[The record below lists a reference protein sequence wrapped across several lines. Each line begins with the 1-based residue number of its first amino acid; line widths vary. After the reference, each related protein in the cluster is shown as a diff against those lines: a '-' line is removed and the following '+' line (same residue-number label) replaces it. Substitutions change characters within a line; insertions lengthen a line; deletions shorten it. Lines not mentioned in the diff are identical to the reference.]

1 MTDLTIETPTAHLP
15 AYLAQP
21 AGDGP
26 WPGVVV
32 IHDAGGM
39 SKDVRRQADWL
50 AAAGYLAVAPDLFA
64 RGNLYRCLFATIG
77 DLRRGKGQSFDDV
90 EAARAWLAARPDCT
104 GRVGVVGFC
113 MGGGF
118 ALALAPGHGFAAAS
132 VNYGAIPAEPL
143 TTLRD
148 ACPIVASYGA
158 KDRSLRGAAARL
170 DGILTALE
178 VDHDVKEYPEAGH
191 SFMNDHRDEKTPWL
205 FAMMGRL
212 TGATGAEATDPD
224 VPPRSRGEEPPG
236 LAFGPRLR
244 DRDRRLG
251 RTQRRVR
258 VDVVTDAAPPRPEAY
273 LLLQHVNRNVPGRW

>member
-212 TGATGAEATDPD
+212 TGGVDFVEPAALDA
-224 VPPRSRGEEPPG
+224 RGRIV
-236 LAFGPRLR
+236 AFFGRHLR
-244 DRDRRLG
+244 DG
-251 RTQRRVR
+251 
-258 VDVVTDAAPPRPEAY
+258 
-273 LLLQHVNRNVPGRW
+273 G